1 MRIYF
6 SASSNGFYDGALF
19 GNRTH
24 LVPDPDWVRPT
35 VEVLLQPGEEAVAD
49 GETVFNDTDEPLPL
63 LLPDMSI
70 EAPLVEVANP
80 DCKLPDDAVEITA
93 AQRDELLAGVSQFRR
108 IAADDSG
115 YPILLD
121 LPGPSAAERL
131 KRLLDTVD
139 DAADR
144 ARYAVAGDPLRA
156 VEYDRARLEAEQFA
170 AADFQGEV
178 PPMVAAWAI
187 GGRTAQQAA
196 QSIIAEATQYTA
208 ALIALR
214 ETRLAAKEQV
224 RALMDA
230 GEAEQ
235 AQEVVVHT
243 IAAIEAAVA
252 GIGNNAS

>member
-1 MRIYF
+1 MSIFF
-6 SASSNGFYDGALF
+6 SAAERGFYDTQIHGA
-19 GNRTH
+19 RTCY
-24 LVPDPDWVRPT
+24 VPDPDWVRPT
-35 VEVLLQPGEEAVAD
+35 VEVLLQPGEETTVD
-49 GETVFNDTDEPLPL
+49 GQTVLNDTDEPLPAL
-63 LLPDMSI
+63 IPDMSI

-115 YPILLD
+115 YPVLVD
-121 LPGPSAAERL
+121 LPGPSDAERL
-131 KRLLDTVD
+131 KRLLDIVD

-187 GGRTAQQAA
+187 GDRTAQQAA

-208 ALIALR
+208 ALVQLR
-214 ETRLAAKEQV
+214 AVRLLAKEQIRV
-224 RALMDA
+224 LVEA
-230 GEAEQ
+230 GDLDQ
-235 AQEVVVHT
+235 AQQL
-243 IAAIEAAVA
+243 AAQTVAEIEGAVA
-252 GIGNNAS
+252 GIGNNAG

>member
-93 AQRDELLAGVSQFRR
+93 AQRDELLADVSQFRR

>member
-1 MRIYF
+1 MSIYF

-24 LVPDPDWVRPT
+24 SVPDPDWVRPT
-35 VEVLLQPGEEAVAD
+35 VEVLLQPGEEALID
-49 GETVFNDTDEPLPL
+49 GETVFNNTNEPLPL
-63 LLPDMSI
+63 LVHDQSV

-93 AQRDELLAGVSQFRR
+93 DRRDELLAGVSQFGR

-115 YPILLD
+115 FPILLD
-121 LPGPSAAERL
+121 LPGPTAAEQL
-131 KRLLDTVD
+131 QRLLDTVD

-156 VEYDRARLEAEQFA
+156 VEYDRARLEAEHFA
-170 AADFQGEV
+170 AAGFQGEV

-208 ALIALR
+208 ALVQLR
-214 ETRLAAKEQV
+214 TVRLMAKEQIRV
-224 RALMDA
+224 LMEA
-230 GEAEQ
+230 GGQDQ
-235 AQEVVVHT
+235 AQQLAAQT
-243 IAAIEAAVA
+243 ITEIEGAVA
-252 GIGNNAS
+252 GIGNNAD